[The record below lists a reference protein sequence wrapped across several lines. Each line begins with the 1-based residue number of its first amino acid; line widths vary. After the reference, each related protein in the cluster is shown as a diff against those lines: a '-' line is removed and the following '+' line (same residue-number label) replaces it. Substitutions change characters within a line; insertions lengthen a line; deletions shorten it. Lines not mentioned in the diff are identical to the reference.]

1 MIGKN
6 SLESTKEILD
16 IFNKKVKQIK
26 IKNLDDLY
34 HVMTFGFRGE
44 ALASISSVSQF
55 EIQSKIPSESF

>member
-1 MIGKN
+1 LLATKKY
-6 SLESTKEILD
+6 STS
-16 IFNKKVKQIK
+16 K

-55 EIQSKIPSESF
+55 EIQSKISSESF